1 MSRLL
6 ESASVQGPA
15 GLEKAFQPVANA
27 LGVPKWAGLV
37 HLSILSCAASFLL
50 QRISHVL
57 GPHLFPNTYP
67 KIKRKQDDWDLHV
80 YSKYTTFYVGW
91 VFALIATPFAFDLIR
106 HPSAAIVLD
115 RAYGFGIAEA
125 RLNAFATG
133 YFIWDAIVSAQ
144 HISTQGLGF
153 FLHGFGCMLAFLFT
167 LKPFLLFCGPNFLI
181 WELSTIFLNAH
192 WYLDKFGLTGSTLQL
207 VNGIFLVGAYVGARL
222 IWGTYNSYQLW
233 MLFFG
238 PKADPRAGNVRY
250 LYCGLNLLMN
260 SLNFFWFR
268 AMVLALKKRFVK
280 AEPGARH
287 ERIEINGKL
296 SSGSTTA
303 TAEKK
308 RGTKRE

>member
-6 ESASVQGPA
+6 ESASLQGPA
-15 GLEKAFQPVANA
+15 WLEKGFAPLAHVI
-27 LGVPKWAGLV
+27 GVPKWAGVV
-37 HLSILSCAASFLL
+37 HLTILSCAASFLL

-57 GPHLFPNTYP
+57 SPHLFPNTYP

-80 YSKYTTFYVGW
+80 VGW
-91 VFALIATPFAFDLIR
+91 AFAFIATPFAFDMIR
-106 HPSAAIVLD
+106 HPSPEIVLD

-153 FLHGFGCMLAFLFT
+153 FLHGFGCMIAFLFT
-167 LKPFLLFCGPNFLI
+167 LKPFLLYCGPDFLI
-181 WELSTIFLNAH
+181 WEFSTIFLNAH
-192 WYLDKFGLTGSTLQL
+192 WYLDKFGMTGSTLQL

-222 IWGTYNSYQLW
+222 IWGIYNSYQLW

-238 PKADPRAGNVRY
+238 PKADPRTGNVRY
-250 LYCGLNLLMN
+250 LYCGLNVLMN
-260 SLNFFWFR
+260 GLNFFWFR

-280 AEPGARH
+280 PEPGARH

-296 SSGSTTA
+296 TSSSSSSD
-303 TAEKK
+303 KK
-308 RGTKRE
+308 VTKKE